1 MKYTVFIDDGDLGLE
16 YLGVLTK
23 REIEDMLTIS
33 KLFRTAAIRR
43 EDLTV
48 VAGEIVELW

>member
-1 MKYTVFIDDGDLGLE
+1 MKYTVFIENGYDGLD
-16 YLGVLTK
+16 YLGEFTK
-23 REIEDMLTIS
+23 EQLEELIIIN
-33 KLFRTAAIRR
+33 KLVHQGIRK